1 MHYND
6 SEDFIEYSNDMND
19 NYKKLK
25 NTPQIKN
32 EKF

>member
-1 MHYND
+1 MIPK
-6 SEDFIEYSNDMND
+6 DFIEYSNDMND